1 MPRPTLL
8 ATAVGLAAAAALAS
22 CSRGD
27 SDAKRRLFSRDDA
40 SSRKEAPF
48 DFDRPAAALALP
60 ADDVARRLGSFEWTA
75 AVEWTVTREGEDAR
89 RVHSA
94 ERHRLRQA
102 ATGEFEAAADL
113 DPGLGPGSEAGK
125 EIVFTGGRTYARAKH
140 AAFRERPTDHG
151 RDARRFRDESFDLAA
166 SIVRLYG
173 GTLTFTP
180 AGEVTVLGRTAR
192 RFRIALASGVTP
204 TAPAPRPAGAPAP
217 DDDTKRRAR
226 FLEGR
231 VPATADGEL
240 LLDAATGAPLRVRLA
255 GAFTVKD
262 EPAVRAS
269 LELLAQVKSLG
280 GEVAAVAV
288 PKGALPDERK
298 PEGVAAALDAA
309 GLRKR
314 GEEGKA
320 GAEEPADEPN
330 E

>member
-1 MPRPTLL
+1 MPRPAH
-8 ATAVGLAAAAALAS
+8 ATAAALAAVAVLAS
-22 CSRGD
+22 CSGGD

-40 SSRKEAPF
+40 ASRKEAPF
-48 DFDRPAAALALP
+48 DFERPGAALSFG

-75 AVEWTVTREGEDAR
+75 AVEWTVAREGDDAR
-89 RVHSA
+89 RVRSA
-94 ERHRLRQA
+94 ERHRLKQSA
-102 ATGEFEAAADL
+102 GGDFETSAEV
-113 DPGLGPGSEAGK
+113 DPGLGPGSETGK
-125 EIVFTGGRTYARAKH
+125 EIVFTGGHTYARAKY
-140 AAFRERPTDHG
+140 APFRERPTDRG

-166 SIVRLYG
+166 SVVRLYG

-180 AGEVTVLGRTAR
+180 AGDAAVLGRTAR
-192 RFRIALASGVTP
+192 RFRIGLASGATP
-204 TAPAPRPAGAPAP
+204 TAPPPRPAGAPAP
-217 DDDTKRRAR
+217 DDDTRRRSR

-231 VPATADGEL
+231 VPAAADGEL

-269 LELLAQVKSLG
+269 VELLAQVKSLG
-280 GEVAAVAV
+280 GEVAAVAA
-288 PKGALPDERK
+288 PKNPLPDERK
-298 PEGVAAALDAA
+298 PAGVAAALDAA

-320 GAEEPADEPN
+320 GSEEPADEPN